1 MILFCLGLA
10 KCSYD
15 FCFFDNGDR
24 KNKLRLSLYR
34 FENQKELLA
43 GMQRTKT
50 RIIIMMIT
58 VPMLQYSVAAIL
70 LIFGSV
76 VVVFTYCLYRV
87 SAYSQTESSSSSPL
101 YKSVGGS
108 NSSNEQQQIQQQQS
122 QSKVIEA
129 SGHFANNQIEN
140 DSVSWIQGGLW
151 HLAVYNSSSSSTSN
165 NSTSGAKAVFSGNF
179 TMVKPDGSQT
189 HEHSVSDFTSN
200 NVIIAGGDMIITGI
214 GNIYENGELKYREV
228 PITVHLMGKEHVLGL
243 IIDTVKTDRHFAS
256 NHEMFGTLIKGT
268 GLEIIEKTLPQQ
280 QNSKGMNMNGMTM

>member
-1 MILFCLGLA
+1 MKKTMMNTMPALLCSIILSMFASFIIFTG
-10 KCSYD
+10 Y
-15 FCFFDNGDR
+15 
-24 KNKLRLSLYR
+24 LYPV
-34 FENQKELLA
+34 N
-43 GMQRTKT
+43 
-50 RIIIMMIT
+50 
-58 VPMLQYSVAAIL
+58 
-70 LIFGSV
+70 
-76 VVVFTYCLYRV
+76 
-87 SAYSQTESSSSSPL
+87 AYSQTRLSSLSPL
-101 YKSVGGS
+101 YKSIVSS
-108 NSSNEQQQIQQQQS
+108 NSSNEQQQQIQQRS

-140 DSVSWIQGGLW
+140 DSVRWIQGGLW
-151 HLAVYNSSSSSTSN
+151 HLAVYNSSSSPSSSLN
-165 NSTSGAKAVFSGNF
+165 NSSGAKAIFSGNF

-189 HEHSVSDFTSN
+189 HEHSVNDFRSN

-228 PITVHLMGKEHVLGL
+228 PITVHLTGKEHVLGL